1 MIGFN
6 KNAKDIIQD
15 TQEQEKFIKIIEK
28 EINN

>member
-6 KNAKDIIQD
+6 KKAKDIIQD